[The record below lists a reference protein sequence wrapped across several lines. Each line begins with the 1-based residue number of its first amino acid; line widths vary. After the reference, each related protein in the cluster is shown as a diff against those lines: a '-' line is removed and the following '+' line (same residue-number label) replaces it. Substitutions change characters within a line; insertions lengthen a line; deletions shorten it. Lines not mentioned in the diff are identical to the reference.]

1 MLNKHPLKTFT
12 LMRNWNKSTICS
24 QNEVLLNF
32 IFLIVPKILRMS
44 RDSYFAFFFLN
55 KKFLFSFSFD
65 FGLSEKCQNVCV
77 CYERERE
84 REREREQ
91 YAPCPPL
98 AISISATTPP
108 ICPTMLLDAQW
119 AGRHLDFAE
128 ASATPR
134 SEFCYFR

>member
-1 MLNKHPLKTFT
+1 MPEC
-12 LMRNWNKSTICS
+12 MR
-24 QNEVLLNF
+24 VL
-32 IFLIVPKILRMS
+32 RE
-44 RDSYFAFFFLN
+44 R
-55 KKFLFSFSFD
+55 
-65 FGLSEKCQNVCV
+65 G
-77 CYERERE
+77 RERE

-128 ASATPR
+128 ASAIPPR